1 MVRTA
6 FLKDIPFDREDV
18 RRSFF
23 QFANGAASYAWV
35 HAPAELAVRFSQ
47 PDVAESLAGRL
58 AWFQSTVYV
67 TETNAGWLPEFF
79 GQLAIL
85 QPIDAEWQAD
95 VLAPVL
101 GAHPDFSE
109 ISNSGSDHTDQILR
123 VAQTTYMS
131 AGREPSRWR
140 GSHEFV
146 DAVERVGRND
156 LCFGTGDTERV
167 VFETPIGL
175 TSALITLRSD
185 VRHPG
190 LGSGLIASLH
200 WPFTGQ
206 EAEITNQCTWLNLL
220 ESTCWSEVP
229 QVGGWFPQD
238 LGNGVFRACS
248 QFFVP
253 NALYRPGLAA
263 NIALWQLC
271 RARWVKLVLC
281 PDLKDLTMAE
291 ILAERYGSPAAPN

>member
-1 MVRTA
+1 VGLGLGTEAVRRLAKLWLVDDGRVRWGDNGFDWWPGRFRVSIRSQELPNASVGPAWCVMVRTA

-47 PDVAESLAGRL
+47 RDVAESLAGRL

-67 TETNAGWLPEFF
+67 TETNAEWLPEFF

-95 VLAPVL
+95 VLAPIL

-109 ISNSGSDHTDQILR
+109 ISNSGSDHADQILR

-131 AGREPSRWR
+131 AGHEPSRWR

-156 LCFGTGDTERV
+156 LR
-167 VFETPIGL
+167 
-175 TSALITLRSD
+175 
-185 VRHPG
+185 RHG
-190 LGSGLIASLH
+190 A
-200 WPFTGQ
+200 
-206 EAEITNQCTWLNLL
+206 
-220 ESTCWSEVP
+220 
-229 QVGGWFPQD
+229 GG
-238 LGNGVFRACS
+238 A
-248 QFFVP
+248 
-253 NALYRPGLAA
+253 
-263 NIALWQLC
+263 
-271 RARWVKLVLC
+271 
-281 PDLKDLTMAE
+281 
-291 ILAERYGSPAAPN
+291 